1 MLWQINNNFRRR
13 HEWLGR
19 KNLWGGFTGMGYDG
33 VRIYE
38 MRRLAEVLRALDIV
52 ERAVRDV
59 IYGRIRVA
67 TAGVDK

>member
-1 MLWQINNNFRRR
+1 
-13 HEWLGR
+13 
-19 KNLWGGFTGMGYDG
+19 MGYDG

-59 IYGRIRVA
+59 IYGRIRVG
-67 TAGVDK
+67 TAGVAGVDEVNS